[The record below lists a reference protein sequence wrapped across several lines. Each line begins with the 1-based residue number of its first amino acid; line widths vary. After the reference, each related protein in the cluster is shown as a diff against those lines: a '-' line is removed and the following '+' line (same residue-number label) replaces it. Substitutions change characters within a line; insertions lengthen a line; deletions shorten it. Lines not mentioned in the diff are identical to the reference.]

1 VQPTPAEPVANCGS
15 RSLSVVPPI
24 TGYTDDLGSAAHG
37 GDLSRRRAKPVG
49 DVLRRDLPNHDYPFA
64 LAGKGETDPAVP
76 NTSEANRKK
85 NRRVVIVFDK
95 R

>member
-1 VQPTPAEPVANCGS
+1 
-15 RSLSVVPPI
+15 
-24 TGYTDDLGSAAHG
+24 
-37 GDLSRRRAKPVG
+37 
-49 DVLRRDLPNHDYPFA
+49 VLRRDLPEPDYPFT
-64 LAGKGETDPAVP
+64 LVGKGENDSAVP